1 MKLNRELQRRILEC
15 CAMHYPHATMD
26 VNRFAEMPVLAAN
39 IKYLQ
44 DHGLVVADLRISRER
59 QFAFGGIEAT
69 HKGMDF
75 LASDG
80 GLSAILGVVT
90 IRLHDDT
97 IKQLVAQK
105 IQESDLPP
113 ADKKQYLDQLR
124 ELPAETTKHL
134 VMKLVDMG
142 LEAAPKAMGLLGK
155 FLVGP

>member
-1 MKLNRELQRRILEC
+1 MPLNRALQLDILHTLAE
-15 CAMHYPHATMD
+15 HYP
-26 VNRFAEMPVLAAN
+26 RGLAKGHFN
-39 IKYLQ
+39 KWPNSTDFMFQLKYLEE
-44 DHGLVVADLRISRER
+44 HGLASRAWTGHTSPTPDFAHITAKGLDFIAD
-59 QFAFGGIEAT
+59 
-69 HKGMDF
+69 
-75 LASDG
+75 DG

-142 LEAAPKAMGLLGK
+142 LEAAPQAMGLLGK